1 LNKFHS
7 KSRTSVK
14 IKQTK
19 LDAMVSSES
28 NQEVDDQPSV
38 QDQAKV
44 TARIRQQ
51 VAQWQRKHDMDEV
64 KHKSSIPCKPCGHTY
79 CLSWKRFCSVVKLH
93 TACGRMLQEAG

>member
-1 LNKFHS
+1 
-7 KSRTSVK
+7 
-14 IKQTK
+14 
-19 LDAMVSSES
+19 MVSSES

-64 KHKSSIPCKPCGHTY
+64 KQMKESVHFDISVKIVGVKLSSSIPCKPCGHTY
-79 CLSWKRFCSVVKLH
+79 CLSWKRLCSVVKLH